1 MKGKTISVWK
11 VVVEDEPK
19 TTIDLSRLVYLS
31 PSHFLSHFVR
41 LRKAIITRSGKG
53 VLMTKKYSFSWSNNL
68 SQLFWRPIGRL
79 WLTYSS
85 SSFPQRQFLLWRTE
99 GKVISRFFVSHF
111 MTQCLALKWT
121 IQIHFN
127 FNLWINFL
135 KLRHSRSRFLFFLSF
150 QHSWKYICIL
160 LMTGF
165 EPWTSGFGSNRSTN
179 CATTTDCPST

>member
-1 MKGKTISVWK
+1 MNQRQQLIFHVWSICLPLTFYHTLF
-11 VVVEDEPK
+11 VYERPS
-19 TTIDLSRLVYLS
+19 SR
-31 PSHFLSHFVR
+31 
-41 LRKAIITRSGKG
+41 GQEKG

-127 FNLWINFL
+127 FNLWINFF
-135 KLRHSRSRFLFFLSF
+135 KMRHSRSRFLFFLYF
-150 QHSWKYICIL
+150 QHSWKYIGIL